1 MIFNQASENKLKKL
15 HPDLLKVVRRAQ
27 ELVKDPDFGA
37 VVTCTVRTLEEQKI
51 LVKNRASRTLKSRH
65 IPGKDGYAKAV
76 DFAVT
81 LNGKIRWDWPLY
93 ARLAEFMKEAAKIE
107 NIPITWGG
115 DWKTFKDGPHFEL
128 NKIKYP

>member
-37 VVTCTVRTLEEQKI
+37 VITCTVRTLEEQKI

-107 NIPITWGG
+107 NVPITWGG

>member
-37 VVTCTVRTLEEQKI
+37 VITCTVRTLEEQKI

>member
-1 MIFNQASENKLKKL
+1 MIFNQSSENKLKKL
-15 HPDLLKVVRRAQ
+15 HPDMVKVVRRAQ
-27 ELVKDPDFGA
+27 KLVKDPDFGA
-37 VVTCTVRTLEEQKI
+37 IVTCTVRTLEEQKL
-51 LVKNRASRTLKSRH
+51 LVKNKASKTLNSRH
-65 IPGKDGYAKAV
+65 IPGKDGYAKAI

-81 LNGKIRWDWPLY
+81 LNGKVRWDWPLY

-107 NIPITWGG
+107 NVPITWGG

>member
-15 HPDLLKVVRRAQ
+15 HPDLLRVVRRAQ

-37 VVTCTVRTLEEQKI
+37 IITCTVRTLEEQKI
-51 LVKNRASRTLKSRH
+51 LVKNRASQTLKSRH

-81 LNGKIRWDWPLY
+81 LKGKVRWDWPLY
-93 ARLAEFMKEAAKIE
+93 ARLAEFMKEAAEIE
-107 NIPITWGG
+107 NVPITWGG